1 MTKRKRRG
9 SLLFPLTLI
18 FLGVMFLLTSLDV
31 VDSSIWS
38 EVVRY
43 WPVLLILL
51 GIDTL
56 LRRPSVGAAVGAVI
70 GTAALI
76 AAGTVLFYVFAPEVW
91 ITEQQTF
98 THRLGGA
105 TVAEIVLSCRDCAM
119 NVRPLSELPDS
130 ENLISGT
137 LTLRRDERLTESV
150 HRDGDNIQFRLESDY
165 RFPFLLPAQR
175 EPHVWNVALSE
186 SIPLSLSM
194 ATNGVVNLDLTG
206 ITLESA
212 DIHTGDAPC
221 TITLPWE
228 SNAKVYV
235 SGSRIEVRVPQSV
248 GVRVG
253 GSASMELTVPTD
265 YVQTENGILSP
276 NYETAAHQIDIIL
289 RPGSEWIEIRPAD
302 DGLSSAAT

>member
-1 MTKRKRRG
+1 MTGRRRRG
-9 SLLFPLTLI
+9 SLLFPLALI
-18 FLGVMFLLTSLDV
+18 FLGVMFLLTSLGV

-70 GTAALI
+70 GTAVLI
-76 AAGTVLFYVFAPEVW
+76 AAGIALFYIFAPEVW

-98 THRLGGA
+98 AHRLGGA
-105 TVAEIVLSCRDCAM
+105 TAAEIVLSCRDCSM
-119 NVRPLSELPDS
+119 NVAAQSELTVS
-130 ENLISGT
+130 ETLVSGT

-150 HRDGDNIQFRLESDY
+150 RRDGDSIQFQLEADY
-165 RFPFLLPAQR
+165 RLPFLLSAKR
-175 EPHVWNVALSE
+175 EAHVWNVDLSE
-186 SIPLSLSM
+186 SIPLALSI

-206 ITLESA
+206 VILESA
-212 DIHTGDAPC
+212 DITTGEAPC
-221 TITLPWE
+221 TITLPRA
-228 SNAKVYV
+228 SNAKVYL

-265 YVQTENGILSP
+265 YVRTEDGILSP

-289 RPGSEWIEIRPAD
+289 RPGTEWIEIKPVEAGVSSPA
-302 DGLSSAAT
+302 S